1 MDMKRTI
8 LTIGAALA
16 ALTIAVLWLTREKTD
31 SSAAVSAKAEQARN
45 ISATRTG
52 SGRVGDSSLPAT
64 SGGAWRTSEGVAPI
78 SPQAPRATVAVGQKT
93 VQLTPNQV
101 GNFQRTYIQ
110 PKETLP
116 VEVVFPQGEPGQT
129 VVLEAKD
136 GGTFDDKKLAQVAKL
151 DAQRRLAFTFH
162 ADRQPGIYRVS
173 MRRGSEEKVLNFWVG
188 DPPPVQER

>member
-1 MDMKRTI
+1 MNRRLLSFCALI
-8 LTIGAALA
+8 AALF
-16 ALTIAVLWLTREKTD
+16 IGVLWLTRERPEQSRNMTPN
-31 SSAAVSAKAEQARN
+31 AAMQH
-45 ISATRTG
+45 G
-52 SGRVGDSSLPAT
+52 GGRVGDSSLPPTT
-64 SGGAWRTSEGVAPI
+64 STRTSRGAWRTSEGVAPI